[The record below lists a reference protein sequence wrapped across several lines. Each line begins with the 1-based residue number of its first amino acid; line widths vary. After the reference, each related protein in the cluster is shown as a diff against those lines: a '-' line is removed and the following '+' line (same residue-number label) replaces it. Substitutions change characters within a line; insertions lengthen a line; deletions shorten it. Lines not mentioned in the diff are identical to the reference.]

1 MPKEIERKFLVR
13 NDGFKKNARKV
24 FICQAYLSRAKNR
37 TIRVRIVGKQ
47 AFLTIKG
54 KSRSTVR
61 SEYEYEIPMQ
71 HAREMLD
78 HLAKKHTVGKYR
90 YTLDYKG
97 HTWEVD
103 EFTGVNQGLCIAEI
117 ELDRTDEKFPL
128 PPWLGEEVSDDPRYF
143 NSNLSKNP
151 YSNW

>member
-13 NDGFKKNARKV
+13 DVRFKKNASKV

-37 TIRVRIVGKQ
+37 TIRIRIAGDQ

-54 KSRSTVR
+54 KSRSSVR
-61 SEYEYEIPMQ
+61 REYEYEIPLQ

-78 HLAKKHTVGKYR
+78 HLAKKYLVEKYR
-90 YTLDYKG
+90 YTLDYRG

-103 EFTGVNQGLCIAEI
+103 EFTGRNKGLYIAEI
-117 ELDRTDEKFPL
+117 ELGRFDEEFPL
-128 PPWLGEEVSDDPRYF
+128 PPWVGEEVSDDPRYF
-143 NSNLSKNP
+143 NSNLSKSP
-151 YSNW
+151 YSTW